1 MVDIPRLQIGV
12 AVSTAVSIVVSNCA
26 VITVVSEIVSSVAVF
41 KTVETAV
48 VAAIVIWIDPVKLLM
63 VATLGAIASEA
74 VVIAVATVVSKVAAA
89 VITVVM
95 AEVLVKSTTVMD
107 NAIASD
113 TAETAV
119 VALVDPA
126 ATSTAFSRVDR
137 ARLIL
142 ITAAAVPVPVVSA
155 LASAT

>member
-1 MVDIPRLQIGV
+1 MPRLQFGV
-12 AVSTAVSIVVSNCA
+12 AVSTAASTVVSNCA

-48 VAAIVIWIDPVKLLM
+48 VAAIVIWIDPVELLM

-74 VVIAVATVVSKVAAA
+74 AVIAVATVVSKVAAA

-95 AEVLVKSTTVMD
+95 AIVLVKSTTVMD

-119 VALVDPA
+119 VALVVPA
-126 ATSTAFSRVDR
+126 ATSTPFSRVDR

-142 ITAAAVPVPVVSA
+142 ITAAAVPVPVASA